1 MTSEGCN
8 ICTMSSDS
16 ARMTSEGC
24 SIYTASSN
32 SARMTSECCIIC
44 TVSSNSK
51 NDIRRLQYLYG
62 EFRLS
67 RNDVGVQ
74 EVEDNEKGRAVN
86 SSTLQESERVKERRS
101 ERVEGE

>member
-1 MTSEGCN
+1 MYDEL
-8 ICTMSSDS
+8 DP

-24 SIYTASSN
+24 SIYTVSSN
-32 SARMTSECCIIC
+32 SARMMSECCIIC

-51 NDIRRLQYLYG
+51 NDVRRLQYLYG

-74 EVEDNEKGRAVN
+74 EVEDNEKRKGGQQLNTA
-86 SSTLQESERVKERRS
+86 
-101 ERVEGE
+101 GE